1 MTDPTIYEVKVWAD
15 GCKEWYPNGKR
26 HRTDG
31 PAYERA
37 DGSKSWYLNDQLHRT
52 DGPAFEWANGSKHW
66 YLNGQLHRTDGPA
79 CEWAD
84 GCKEWYLNG
93 ECLTETAWK
102 AAVNPVPTCNGK
114 TVDID
119 GRTYKLTLQP

>member
-1 MTDPTIYEVKVWAD
+1 MTDPTIYEVKVWAN
-15 GCKEWYPNGKR
+15 GSKAWRINGKY

-31 PAYERA
+31 PACEWTSGSKAWYLNGECHRTDGPAIERA
-37 DGSKSWYLNDQLHRT
+37 DGSK
-52 DGPAFEWANGSKHW
+52 AW
-66 YLNGQLHRTDGPA
+66 YLNGECHRTDGPA

-84 GCKEWYLNG
+84 GCTEWYLNG